1 QGQPAAQTA
10 LPERFGRYRILK
22 QLGQGGMGAVYLAHD
37 TQLDRKVALKVPHFQ
52 PGSGPEVIER
62 FYREARAAATFGHPG
77 LCPVHDV
84 GEINGTHYLTMRY
97 VEGRPL
103 SAFTTVAPRAAAALV
118 REVAL
123 GMAAAHAHGVIH
135 RDLKPSNILVRD
147 GQQPVVMDFGLAR

>member
-1 QGQPAAQTA
+1 
-10 LPERFGRYRILK
+10 
-22 QLGQGGMGAVYLAHD
+22 
-37 TQLDRKVALKVPHFQ
+37 
-52 PGSGPEVIER
+52 
-62 FYREARAAATFGHPG
+62 

-147 GQQPVVMDFGLAR
+147 GQQPVVMDFGLARRAGSSDIRLTSSGAVLGTPAYMSPEQVSGDASAVGPASDVYSLGVILYELVAGRLPFEGSVAAVLGQIMVKEP